1 MKNIFR
7 VLSGVAAA
15 FVLAFGI
22 TVGIAEQTL
31 PDSFRVV
38 EGQELDLQTLG
49 FSIELVMENEVDVIS
64 MKHPTGKY
72 DADVLLFNTI
82 PIKTV
87 HVDVTEPLMLVPCGT
102 PFGIKMFTNGV
113 VVVGMSD
120 IDSETGKVN
129 PAEQSGL
136 KIGDIITNVNGET
149 VYENEEISKVIQ
161 DYNGEPLVLTV
172 KRDTEILE
180 ISLNPVKSSQDGSYK
195 GGLWVR
201 DSTAGIGTVTF
212 YNPEN
217 GLFGGLGHGI
227 CDIDTNSLMPMK
239 NGDIVPVTISG
250 VTKGQKGAAGELRGY
265 FSSNQAIGN
274 LFMNSDEGVYGQL
287 EASPVEQQ
295 ALPVAM
301 KQEVKEGP
309 AQILTTVADGEP
321 QYYNVTIE
329 SIEYKNS
336 SRVKNLVVLVTD
348 KALLEKTGGIVQG
361 ISGSPIIQNGKIVG
375 AVTHV
380 FLNDPTR
387 GYGIFAENMVE
398 NLVSIERE
406 TVQKAS

>member
-1 MKNIFR
+1 MLKGKHII
-7 VLSGVAAA
+7 V
-15 FVLAFGI
+15 GI
-22 TVGIAEQTL
+22 TGSIAAYKAASLVRLLVKEGAEVKVVMTELAKQFITPLTL
-31 PDSFRVV
+31 A
-38 EGQELDLQTLG
+38 TL
-49 FSIELVMENEVDVIS
+49 S
-64 MKHPTGKY
+64 KHP
-72 DADVLLFNTI
+72 VM
-82 PIKTV
+82 V
-87 HVDVTEPLMLVPCGT
+87 E
-102 PFGIKMFTNGV
+102 
-113 VVVGMSD
+113 
-120 IDSETGKVN
+120 
-129 PAEQSGL
+129 
-136 KIGDIITNVNGET
+136 
-149 VYENEEISKVIQ
+149 
-161 DYNGEPLVLTV
+161 
-172 KRDTEILE
+172 
-180 ISLNPVKSSQDGSYK
+180 
-195 GGLWVR
+195 
-201 DSTAGIGTVTF
+201 F

-274 LFMNSDEGVYGQL
+274 LFINSDEGVYGQL
-287 EASPVEQQ
+287 DVSPVEQQ

-348 KALLEKTGGIVQG
+348 EVLLEKTGGIVQG
-361 ISGSPIIQNGKIVG
+361 MSGSPIIQNGKIVG

-398 NLVSIERE
+398 NLVSIEQE

>member
-1 MKNIFR
+1 
-7 VLSGVAAA
+7 
-15 FVLAFGI
+15 
-22 TVGIAEQTL
+22 
-31 PDSFRVV
+31 
-38 EGQELDLQTLG
+38 
-49 FSIELVMENEVDVIS
+49 

-361 ISGSPIIQNGKIVG
+361 MSGSPIIQNGKIVG

>member
-1 MKNIFR
+1 MNR
-7 VLSGVAAA
+7 S
-15 FVLAFGI
+15 
-22 TVGIAEQTL
+22 
-31 PDSFRVV
+31 
-38 EGQELDLQTLG
+38 
-49 FSIELVMENEVDVIS
+49 
-64 MKHPTGKY
+64 TGEY
-72 DADVLLFNTI
+72 DADILLFNTI

-120 IDSETGKVN
+120 IDSESGKTN
-129 PAEQSGL
+129 PATEAGL

-149 VYENEEISKVIQ
+149 VNENEEVSKAIQ
-161 DYNGEPLVLTV
+161 DCNGEPLVLTV
-172 KRDTEILE
+172 KRDTETLE

-227 CDIDTNSLMPMK
+227 CDVDTNSLMPMK

-274 LFMNSDEGVYGQL
+274 LFINSDEGVYGQL
-287 EASPVEQQ
+287 DASPVEQQ

-348 KALLEKTGGIVQG
+348 EVLLEKTGGIVQG
-361 ISGSPIIQNGKIVG
+361 MSGSPIIQNGKIVG

-398 NLVSIERE
+398 NLVSMEQE
-406 TVQKAS
+406 SVQKAS